1 MISSDDFQ
9 KIELKIARILRAEKV
24 ECSNKLLRLEVDLG
38 EGVRQIVAGIQ
49 KLYKPEELI
58 GREIV
63 VVTNLEPRTL
73 MGLESQGMLLV
84 ASSENVS
91 AFLTPEKE
99 VPPGTSIR

>member
-1 MISSDDFQ
+1 MISFEDFQ
-9 KIELKIARILRAEKV
+9 QIELKIAKIIKAEKV
-24 ECSNKLLRLEVDLG
+24 ESSEKLLKLEVDLG
-38 EGVRQIVAGIQ
+38 EEVRQIVAGIQ
-49 KLYKPEELI
+49 KSYKPEELI

-84 ASSENVS
+84 ASSENGSV
-91 AFLTPEKE
+91 FLTPEKE